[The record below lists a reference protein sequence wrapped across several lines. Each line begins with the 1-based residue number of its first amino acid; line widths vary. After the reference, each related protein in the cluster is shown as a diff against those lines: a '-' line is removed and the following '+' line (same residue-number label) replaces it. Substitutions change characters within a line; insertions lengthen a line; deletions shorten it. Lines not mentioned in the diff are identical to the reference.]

1 MLPRVGAS
9 YYLVS
14 QLLPGELD
22 CHLAGVAQYVGAK
35 RRALSA
41 ARGVCGV
48 SAQGASQG
56 REIMDKAGAV
66 APGSLP
72 RALTVLAKK
81 RGSAKEINLPKS
93 LRTPP
98 RSSPGT
104 LPPKRGGSH
113 CD

>member
-9 YYLVS
+9 YYLGS

-72 RALTVLAKK
+72 RALTVLAQKN
-81 RGSAKEINLPKS
+81 GAVLP
-93 LRTPP
+93 RVTHRNPCETPQIKP
-98 RSSPGT
+98 WHS
-104 LPPKRGGSH
+104 PPKKGG
-113 CD
+113 